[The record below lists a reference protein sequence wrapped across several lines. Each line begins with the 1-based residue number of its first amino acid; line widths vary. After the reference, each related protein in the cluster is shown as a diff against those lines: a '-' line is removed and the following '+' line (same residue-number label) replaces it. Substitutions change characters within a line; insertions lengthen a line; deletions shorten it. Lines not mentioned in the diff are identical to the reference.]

1 MIEKAEKE
9 FYKYTDSYKQ
19 YGKMIELKINHT
31 KRVTD
36 IAEKIADSL
45 NLVKEEKETALLCGL
60 LHDIGRF
67 EQYKEY
73 QTYDDKKSID
83 HGNLGYKILKEK
95 DYLSVYTTNEK
106 YKESILKSV
115 KYHNKYKIPKNL
127 SKQDKLYCN
136 IARDADKIDILYLY
150 TNDTFKVESEGTKI
164 TEEVFNAL
172 KNKQSIQIEMVKTKA
187 DRLAVSLGF
196 VFDFNFKYSYL
207 FLKESKYMDIIID
220 KMIEKASSKEFI
232 KQLEEIRTIIHERIE
247 EMIIC

>member
-9 FYKYTDSYKQ
+9 FIKYTNNYKP
-19 YGKMIELKINHT
+19 YGRMIELKIKHT
-31 KRVTD
+31 KRVTK

-45 NLVKEEKETALLCGL
+45 ELSKEEKETALLCGL

-106 YKESILKSV
+106 YKNSILKSV
-115 KYHNKYKIPKNL
+115 KYHNKYSIPKNL
-127 SKQDKLYCN
+127 SKQDKLFCN

-150 TNDTFKVESEGTKI
+150 TNGTFKVESNDTKM
-164 TEEVFNAL
+164 TKEVL
-172 KNKQSIQIEMVKTKA
+172 DTLRKQQSLSIEIVKTKA
-187 DRLAVSLGF
+187 DRLAVCLAF
-196 VFDFNFKYSYL
+196 VFDFNFKYSFQ
-207 FLKESKYMDIIID
+207 FLKKSKYMDIIID
-220 KMIEKASSKEFI
+220 KMKEKATSKEFQ
-232 KQLEEIRTIIHERIE
+232 KQLEEVRELIHKRIE